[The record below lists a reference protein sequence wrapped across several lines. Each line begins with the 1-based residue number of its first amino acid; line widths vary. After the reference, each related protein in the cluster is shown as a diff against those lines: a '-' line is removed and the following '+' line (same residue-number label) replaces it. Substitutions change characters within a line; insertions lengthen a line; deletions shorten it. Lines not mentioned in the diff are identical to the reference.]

1 MVGGGIRPVYAS
13 GECVIDLARRELRVH
28 GSPVP
33 VGGRAFE
40 VIEVLARSAG
50 ELVTK
55 DELMDRIWPGAV
67 VMENTLQVHAVAIRK
82 ALGPYRGLLKTES
95 RRGYRLLG
103 DWTVRHHDAAMP
115 PVGLQKMR
123 VAGESPVT
131 NFPVVVTRL
140 VGRSGAAQQLRDLV
154 SAYRIVTLT
163 GPGGIGKTTLAVK
176 VARRILAE
184 FNDGGW
190 LVELAPLSDPALVPS
205 AVAHVLGLKLGGEA
219 ISAEAVARTVGAQNL
234 LLVLDN
240 CEHVVDAVA
249 TLAEILVRLC
259 PRVTILATSR
269 EIFRI
274 GGEYVYRVPPLDVP
288 APGKAEPDHILGHSA
303 VELFIATA
311 NALGSN
317 FPSHAENLSAI
328 ATICRHLDGIP
339 LAIEFAAARAAAL
352 GIEQVAVG
360 LRDRFALLTTG
371 RRTAVPRHRTLRATL
386 DWSYELLPEP
396 ERCLLRRLAVFPA
409 GFTLEAAT
417 GVMRDAGQGESAVI
431 ESIVNL
437 VAKSLVASDGSV
449 SAGRWRLLETIR
461 AYALVKLTE
470 SGEAA
475 RAARSHAEFFRDLVA
490 LAAPASRSDP
500 TLSNLNLCIREID
513 NVRAA
518 LDWGFSSAGDS
529 ETGVVLTAAYVPVW
543 LHFSL
548 ITECRERTERALAAF
563 GPDANLG
570 APASMQLHSG
580 LGTAMLHTM
589 GAIDRIATLLT
600 KTLQLAE
607 DLDDIDAQLQTLW
620 GLWLLHHDTGD
631 CRAART
637 ITERFA
643 SVAHHAGDPAGM
655 LVADRLAGY
664 TIQFGG
670 DLAAAQHY
678 IERVL
683 DLYRAPMDLRRRV
696 WFLHDQRVA
705 AHDLLARSLW
715 LQGFVDQAAE
725 HARACL
731 EEAEASDNSLSICEA
746 IRLAAGPI
754 PLATGD
760 LVAAEHAVAMLIAH
774 ATRYNTPYWNIA
786 ARCLEGELLI
796 RRGASA
802 DGVALLS
809 DALGSCEKTGWAVCY
824 PTYQGVL
831 AEGLAG
837 LGRLAEALAA
847 VEKALAMAD
856 RGGERWFFSEL
867 MRIKG
872 EVLLEKGGNRAEA
885 LAEECFAGALEV
897 ARQQGAL
904 FWELRA
910 AMGLARLRVR
920 EGRPDDARQIL
931 APVYDR
937 FTEGF
942 RTADLRAARAMLDT
956 LPLV

>member
-1 MVGGGIRPVYAS
+1 MGQGGVRPVYAS
-13 GECVIDLARRELRVH
+13 GECEIDLDRRELRVL
-28 GSPVP
+28 GAPVP

-40 VIEVLARSAG
+40 VIEVLAQSAG

-55 DELMDRIWPGAV
+55 DELMERIWPGAI

-103 DWTVRHHDAAMP
+103 DWTVRHHAAARP
-115 PVGLQKMR
+115 PVGLQPVR
-123 VAGESPVT
+123 VSGESPVT
-131 NFPVVVTRL
+131 NFPVIVTRL
-140 VGRSGAAQQLRDLV
+140 VGRSAAVQQLRNLV

-163 GPGGIGKTTLAVK
+163 GPGGIGKTTLALK
-176 VARRILAE
+176 VARRILGE

-190 LVELAPLSDPALVPS
+190 LVELASLSDPALVPS
-205 AVAHVLGLKLGGEA
+205 AVAQVLGLKLGGEA

-249 TLAEILVRLC
+249 TLAELFVRQC

-269 EIFRI
+269 EVFRI
-274 GGEYVYRVPPLDVP
+274 EGEYFYRVPPLDVP
-288 APGKAEPDHILGHSA
+288 AVGHAEPDQSLGHSA
-303 VELFIATA
+303 VELFIATT
-311 NALGSN
+311 NALGSD
-317 FPSHAENLSAI
+317 FPSRPENLPAI

-352 GIEQVAVG
+352 GIEQVAAG

-371 RRTAVPRHRTLRATL
+371 RRTAVSRHRTLRATL

-417 GVMRDAGQGESAVI
+417 AVMRDVGHDVSEVTA
-431 ESIVNL
+431 SIVNL
-437 VAKSLVASDGSV
+437 VAKSLVASDASV
-449 SAGRWRLLETIR
+449 PAGRWRLLETIR
-461 AYALVKLTE
+461 AYALEKLAR
-470 SGEAA
+470 SGETAQ
-475 RAARSHAEFFRDLVA
+475 AARSHAEFFRDLVA
-490 LAAPASRSDP
+490 SAAPASQSDS
-500 TLSNLNLCIREID
+500 TLNSVGLCFREID

-518 LDWGFSSAGDS
+518 LDWAFSSAADS
-529 ETGVVLTAAYVPVW
+529 EIGVALTAAYVPVW

-548 ITECRERTERALAAF
+548 ITECRERTERALDAF
-563 GPDANLG
+563 GADPNLG
-570 APASMQLHSG
+570 APLALQLHSG

-589 GAIDRIATLLT
+589 GAIDRTATLLT
-600 KTLQLAE
+600 RALELAE
-607 DLDDIDAQLQTLW
+607 GLDDIDAQLRTLW

-631 CRAART
+631 CHAART
-637 ITERFA
+637 TTERFA
-643 SVAHHAGDPAGM
+643 SVARRAGDPAGI

-664 TIQFGG
+664 TIQFAGE
-670 DLAAAQHY
+670 LAAAQHY

-683 DLYRAPMDLRRRV
+683 DLYRAPMDLRHRV

-731 EEAEASDNSLSICEA
+731 EEAEATDNSLSICEA

-754 PLATGD
+754 PLAIGD
-760 LVAAEHAVAMLIAH
+760 LVAAERAVTMLIAH

-786 ARCLEGELLI
+786 ARCLEGELLV

-809 DALGSCEKTGWAVCY
+809 DALGSCEKPGCAV
-824 PTYQGVL
+824 
-831 AEGLAG
+831 
-837 LGRLAEALAA
+837 
-847 VEKALAMAD
+847 
-856 RGGERWFFSEL
+856 
-867 MRIKG
+867 
-872 EVLLEKGGNRAEA
+872 
-885 LAEECFAGALEV
+885 
-897 ARQQGAL
+897 
-904 FWELRA
+904 
-910 AMGLARLRVR
+910 
-920 EGRPDDARQIL
+920 
-931 APVYDR
+931 
-937 FTEGF
+937 
-942 RTADLRAARAMLDT
+942 
-956 LPLV
+956 